1 MAIPRS
7 LQKQITYLEL
17 FLQLKLNPWKVCCFE
32 FVTRQLLETE
42 ALTDFDAE
50 ACYVDMRMAHSYGL
64 LEGGGEREAGL
75 PDFFDPAVAERLSA
89 WRLAQ
94 QTLAGLERLRSP
106 TQLALALVLVYK
118 YTEQAVGKLLLN
130 AQYRKF
136 VRRHRGLAGD
146 AARPALLP
154 RPEPAPSHVQD
165 LGMDFEA
172 RALGDEPAPE
182 EAPESEPEPSAPPVP
197 APADFDERPYT
208 PEPGLPP
215 FEPAPVAFGMD
226 EVMPAIVYLVLRV
239 RPRRLARLCALAET
253 FCLPLILSNG
263 PAVDFA
269 IKTIQNS
276 ANYIGLGMTKV
287 MPVRFKK
294 QQPRFRISKIA
305 GKFQDPLGVN

>member
-1 MAIPRS
+1 MH
-7 LQKQITYLEL
+7 
-17 FLQLKLNPWKVCCFE
+17 LQLKLNPWKVCCFE

-94 QTLAGLERLRSP
+94 QTLAGLERIRSP

-136 VRRHRGLAGD
+136 ARRHRGAPGEPL
-146 AARPALLP
+146 RPAVLP

-182 EAPESEPEPSAPPVP
+182 EAPESEPEPSCPP
-197 APADFDERPYT
+197 APAAADFDERPYT

-215 FEPAPVAFGMD
+215 FEPAPVVFGMD
-226 EVMPAIVYLVLRV
+226 EVMPAVVYLVLRV
-239 RPRRLARLCALAET
+239 RPPPARTALRPRRNLLPSPGLRSRNRRLLSSDRDERCAVRRLLVRSRQRSQARPCAAA
-253 FCLPLILSNG
+253 F
-263 PAVDFA
+263 
-269 IKTIQNS
+269 
-276 ANYIGLGMTKV
+276 
-287 MPVRFKK
+287 
-294 QQPRFRISKIA
+294 
-305 GKFQDPLGVN
+305 